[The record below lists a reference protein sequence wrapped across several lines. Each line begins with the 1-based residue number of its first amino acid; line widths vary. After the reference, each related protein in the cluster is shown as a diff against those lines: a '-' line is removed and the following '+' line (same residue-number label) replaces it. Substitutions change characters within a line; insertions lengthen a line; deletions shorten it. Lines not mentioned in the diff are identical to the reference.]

1 MRISLNLD
9 NINYNTQ
16 PDRSS
21 YRVKAEGFVNDLF
34 SCEEEFNGWV
44 TWPLDGARQ
53 ILPAIENEASRI
65 RELCDV
71 LVVIGIGGSYL
82 GTAAILEALGGRRE
96 GCPEVVFAGNNLSGA
111 YHSRLLKHIAGK
123 EICLCVVSKSGK
135 TMESQIAFSI
145 LKDCLFRRYGERAK
159 ERIVAV
165 TDPEKGILR
174 EEAEREGYAVFEI
187 PQNIGGRY
195 SAFTPAILLPLAAA
209 GIDINELVNGAAA
222 CAASDFIRNEG
233 LDYALSRFELMN
245 LGKQVEVF
253 EYYNPYYRSIG
264 EWLKQLFAE
273 SEGKEGKG
281 ILPVSLTLS
290 TDLHS
295 IGQFLQEGSQIF
307 FETIINVRD
316 WEDDVVIPENAG
328 GVYAG
333 RSFNEIN
340 ALALQGVRAAHS
352 KAGIP
357 IIQIDVERN
366 DEYCLGQ
373 LMYFMMITTAVTGK
387 LMGMDP
393 FTQPGVEAYKAEI
406 RELLG

>member
-1 MRISLNLD
+1 M
-9 NINYNTQ
+9 
-16 PDRSS
+16 
-21 YRVKAEGFVNDLF
+21 
-34 SCEEEFNGWV
+34 
-44 TWPLDGARQ
+44 DGARQ
-53 ILPAIENEASRI
+53 ILPAIENEASSI

-111 YHSRLLKHIAGK
+111 YHRRLLKHIAGK

-273 SEGKEGKG
+273 SEGKEKG
-281 ILPVSLTLS
+281 FCPYL
-290 TDLHS
+290 
-295 IGQFLQEGSQIF
+295 
-307 FETIINVRD
+307 
-316 WEDDVVIPENAG
+316 
-328 GVYAG
+328 
-333 RSFNEIN
+333 
-340 ALALQGVRAAHS
+340 
-352 KAGIP
+352 
-357 IIQIDVERN
+357 
-366 DEYCLGQ
+366 
-373 LMYFMMITTAVTGK
+373 
-387 LMGMDP
+387 
-393 FTQPGVEAYKAEI
+393 
-406 RELLG
+406 